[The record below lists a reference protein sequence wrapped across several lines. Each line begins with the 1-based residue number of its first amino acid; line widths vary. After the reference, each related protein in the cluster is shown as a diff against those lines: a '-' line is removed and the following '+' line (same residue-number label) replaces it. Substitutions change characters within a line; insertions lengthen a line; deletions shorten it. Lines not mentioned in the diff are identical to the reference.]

1 MAKPYRIRKTE
12 VSTTGGAVY
21 TWWCRDN
28 PSIWGQSDVKE
39 VAIAQAKAACGG
51 RYDIDNPI
59 TNTGPSPS
67 ANPSFSSCASCSEKI
82 SLKSSKSD
90 FQFLSS

>member
-12 VSTTGGAVY
+12 TGTTGGAVY

-28 PSIWGQSDVKE
+28 PDIWGETDSKE
-39 VAIAQAKAACGG
+39 VAIAQAEAACGD

-59 TNTGPSPS
+59 ANIAPISS
-67 ANPSFSSCASCSEKI
+67 VNPSFNSCASCSRKI

-90 FQFLSS
+90 FQFLSP